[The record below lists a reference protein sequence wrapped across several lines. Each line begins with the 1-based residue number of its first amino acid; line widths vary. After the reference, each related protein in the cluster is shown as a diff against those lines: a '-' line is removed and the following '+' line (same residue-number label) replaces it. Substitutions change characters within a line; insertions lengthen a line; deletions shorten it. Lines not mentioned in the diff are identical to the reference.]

1 MPKDLIDEAQSYNG
15 ETAEAEVVVTIP
27 KRDEVLSA
35 STDEP
40 KLEEKLDTRALQAA
54 DFMWG
59 APLRSGDCKLSG
71 LINGTLDKGPT
82 LRLRSDGTAEL
93 LSRFFSTDDGDAW
106 VVVRLV
112 LFDSNGT
119 ALFTFPRFSSPGTV
133 TDNQVINWVARLSFP
148 AVFFSSVT
156 GANMTYSC

>member
-1 MPKDLIDEAQSYNG
+1 MTEAQPNNG
-15 ETAEAEVVVTIP
+15 ETAETEAVVTML
-27 KRDEVLSA
+27 KREEVLSA

-40 KLEEKLDTRALQAA
+40 EPEEKLDTRAVQTA
-54 DFMWG
+54 DFMWS

-71 LINGTLDKGPT
+71 LIGGTLDKGPT

-112 LFDSNGT
+112 LFDRNGT

-133 TDNQVINWVARLSFP
+133 TDNQVANP
-148 AVFFSSVT
+148 KFS
-156 GANMTYSC
+156 

>member
-1 MPKDLIDEAQSYNG
+1 MTDEAQSNNG
-15 ETAEAEVVVTIP
+15 ETTETEAVVTVL
-27 KRDEVLSA
+27 KREEVLSA
-35 STDEP
+35 STEERES
-40 KLEEKLDTRALQAA
+40 EEKLDTLAVQAF
-54 DFMWG
+54 DLTWG

-71 LINGTLDKGPT
+71 LVGGTLDKGPT

-112 LFDSNGT
+112 LSDRNGT
-119 ALFTFPRFSSPGTV
+119 VLFTFPRFSSPGTV
-133 TDNQVINWVARLSFP
+133 TDNQVIDWIARLSFP
-148 AVFFSSVT
+148 AIFFSSVT

>member
-1 MPKDLIDEAQSYNG
+1 MTDEAQSNNG
-15 ETAEAEVVVTIP
+15 ETAETEAVVTML
-27 KRDEVLSA
+27 KREEVLSA
-35 STDEP
+35 STDERE
-40 KLEEKLDTRALQAA
+40 LEEKSDTLAVQAF
-54 DFMWG
+54 DLRWG
-59 APLRSGDCKLSG
+59 APLRSGDCTLSG
-71 LINGTLDKGPT
+71 LVGGTLDKGPT

-112 LFDSNGT
+112 LSDRNGT

-133 TDNQVINWVARLSFP
+133 TDNQVINWIAQLSFP
-148 AVFFSSVT
+148 AIFFSSVT

>member
-1 MPKDLIDEAQSYNG
+1 MMTDEAQSNNG
-15 ETAEAEVVVTIP
+15 ETAETEAVVTMP
-27 KRDEVLSA
+27 KRGEVLSA

-40 KLEEKLDTRALQAA
+40 EPEEKLDTRALQTA

-71 LINGTLDKGPT
+71 LIGGTLDKGPT

-112 LFDSNGT
+112 LLDRNGT

-133 TDNQVINWVARLSFP
+133 TDNQVINWIARLSFP

>member
-1 MPKDLIDEAQSYNG
+1 MTDLIESANG
-15 ETAEAEVVVTIP
+15 TDTESEPVVTMPMREGLHI
-27 KRDEVLSA
+27 A
-35 STDEP
+35 STDAP
-40 KLEEKLDTRALQAA
+40 APAEELDTRALLAA

-59 APLRSGDCKLSG
+59 APLRSGDCRLSG
-71 LINGTLDKGPT
+71 LINGTLNNGPT

-112 LFDSNGT
+112 LTDRNGT
-119 ALFTFPRFSSPGTV
+119 GLYTFPRFSSPGTV

-156 GANMTYSC
+156 GASMTYSC

>member
-1 MPKDLIDEAQSYNG
+1 MTDEAQPYNG
-15 ETAEAEVVVTIP
+15 DTAESEVIVTTL
-27 KRDEVLSA
+27 KREEVLSA

-40 KLEEKLDTRALQAA
+40 EPEEKLDTLAVQAF
-54 DFMWG
+54 DLMWG
-59 APLRSGDCKLSG
+59 APLRSGDCTLSG
-71 LINGTLDKGPT
+71 LIGGTLNKGPT

-112 LFDSNGT
+112 LTDRNGT

-133 TDNQVINWVARLSFP
+133 TDNQVINWVAQLSFP
-148 AVFFSSVT
+148 AIFFSSVT
-156 GANMTYSC
+156 GATMTYSC

>member
-1 MPKDLIDEAQSYNG
+1 MTDEAQTNNG
-15 ETAEAEVVVTIP
+15 ETAETEAVVTMP
-27 KRDEVLSA
+27 KRDQVLSA

-40 KLEEKLDTRALQAA
+40 EPEEKLDTRAVQTA

-71 LINGTLDKGPT
+71 LIFGTLDKGPT

-112 LFDSNGT
+112 LSDNNGT

-133 TDNQVINWVARLSFP
+133 TDNQVINWIARLSFP
-148 AVFFSSVT
+148 AIFFPSVT
-156 GANMTYSC
+156 GATMTYSC

>member
-1 MPKDLIDEAQSYNG
+1 MTDEAQSNNG
-15 ETAEAEVVVTIP
+15 ETAETEAVVTML
-27 KRDEVLSA
+27 KREEVLSA

-40 KLEEKLDTRALQAA
+40 EPEEKLDTLAVQAF
-54 DFMWG
+54 DLIWG

-71 LINGTLDKGPT
+71 LVGGTFDKGPT

-93 LSRFFSTDDGDAW
+93 LSQFFSTDDGDAW

-112 LFDSNGT
+112 LLDGNGT
-119 ALFTFPRFSSPGTV
+119 TLFTFPRFSSPGTV
-133 TDNQVINWVARLSFP
+133 TDNEVINWIAQLSFP

-156 GANMTYSC
+156 GANMTFSC

>member
-1 MPKDLIDEAQSYNG
+1 MPKDLIDQAQSYNG
-15 ETAEAEVVVTIP
+15 ETAEAEVVVTTP

-40 KLEEKLDTRALQAA
+40 KLEEKLDTRSVQAA

-112 LFDSNGT
+112 LFDNNGT

-148 AVFFSSVT
+148 AIFFSSVT

>member
-1 MPKDLIDEAQSYNG
+1 MTDEAPSNNA
-15 ETAEAEVVVTIP
+15 ETAETDVVVTRP
-27 KRDEVLSA
+27 KRDEVQSA

-40 KLEEKLDTRALQAA
+40 KPEEKLDTRAVQTA

-112 LFDSNGT
+112 LSDNNGT
-119 ALFTFPRFSSPGTV
+119 SLFTFPRFSSPGTV
-133 TDNQVINWVARLSFP
+133 TDNQVINWVAQLSFP
-148 AVFFSSVT
+148 AIFFSSVT
-156 GANMTYSC
+156 GATMTYSC